1 MTEHIDN
8 LFARQIDLLLKRV
21 SDLED
26 KVDRLPCFHNG
37 YPIDDGYEY
46 DHEEQCEI
54 PVSRCRNCGGIV

>member
-26 KVDRLPCFHNG
+26 KFDRMNSNQKLISFAG
-37 YPIDDGYEY
+37 KLIIY
-46 DHEEQCEI
+46 Q
-54 PVSRCRNCGGIV
+54 IVFL